1 MGQDAGLRRRQVSVY
16 LIATL
21 EVKASLFGPFTE
33 AVGVLQ
39 AIVESAGWKL
49 SSAHVLRTG
58 QLNTVIN
65 VWELND
71 YNHMS
76 VGFAA
81 FGSDPRAAEI
91 QGVLGEAVLKETLTF
106 ADAISYPK
114 PG

>member
-1 MGQDAGLRRRQVSVY
+1 MSVY
-16 LIATL
+16 LIATI

-49 SSAHVLRTG
+49 ASAHVLRTG

-71 YNHMS
+71 HNHMTAGFDA
-76 VGFAA
+76 VGT
-81 FGSDPRAAEI
+81 DPRAAGI
-91 QGVLGEAVLKETLTF
+91 QGVLGEAVIKETLTF